1 MVFSPKEYA
10 DTFQDFVKNDFC
22 DGNALA
28 VRRESQFL
36 YPNCRIPCREPKEVS
51 LATRMNDVGVEEMVL
66 SLSLNIVYKDPEIG
80 SRVPNEIEL

>member
-1 MVFSPKEYA
+1 MRIHFETSC
-10 DTFQDFVKNDFC
+10 KNDFC
-22 DGNALA
+22 DGNAL

-66 SLSLNIVYKDPEIG
+66 SLTLNIVYKDPEIG
-80 SRVPNEIEL
+80 NRVPSEIEL